1 MYQSRLV
8 EVFRILDKKDL
19 RALEKFVRSPFF
31 NQRKDVI
38 DLFQYLRRLHPF
50 PNQKGLGRHEIFPE
64 IFPKQPY
71 NEKLLG
77 YAFSFLF
84 KAVKNYLAYQEMA
97 DNAVNHQTQLC
108 IALRKRG
115 AKRIF
120 ESELKVAEK
129 LLEEHP
135 LRNTDFHFSRYQIS
149 LEKYQI
155 NIGQSRNLSEIF
167 QELSDRF
174 AYYFIANRLRISS
187 AALSYRTLFQSDSQ
201 QLLLDDILR
210 HVEENDYSHV
220 PAISIYYHT
229 YKALT
234 EKDSVPYFYKLR
246 ELIKAHYHHFTK
258 QEARD
263 IYVLTI
269 NYCIRQTHSGN
280 DEFLKV
286 LFDIYKEGLSNEVFI
301 NNGIVSRFT
310 YKNIAMAGLGLKEYN
325 WVEKFL
331 FDYKDKI
338 EAKYRES
345 TFNYNLAILYYR
357 KPDYTKAMK
366 LLQQADF
373 DDPLLNLNARRML
386 LTIYY
391 SEKEFD
397 ALHSHLD
404 SFKNYIYRHKE
415 LGYHRN
421 MNLNLIRFTKKL
433 LQLNSYDQ
441 QSIARLRQEIESTRE
456 IAEKPW
462 LLEQIDGF
470 R

>member
-19 RALEKFVRSPFF
+19 RALEKFVHSPFF
-31 NQRKDVI
+31 NQRQDVNE
-38 DLFQYLRRLHPF
+38 LFNYLRKLHPF
-50 PNQKGLGRHEIFPE
+50 NSDKGLGREEVFREVFPGQKYDE
-64 IFPKQPY
+64 KQ
-71 NEKLLG
+71 LG
-77 YAFSFLF
+77 YVFSFLF
-84 KAVKNYLAYQEMA
+84 KTVKKYLAYQELA
-97 DNAVNHQTQLC
+97 EDEVQHQTQLC

-120 ESELKVAEK
+120 ESEMKLAEK
-129 LLEEHP
+129 MLKSQP
-135 LRNTDFHFSRYQIS
+135 LRNPDFHFSEYQIS

-155 NIGQSRNLSEIF
+155 NIGHSRNQTEIF
-167 QELSDRF
+167 QELSNRF

-187 AALSYRTLFQSDSQ
+187 AALSYRTIFQSDSQ

-234 EKDSVPYFYKLR
+234 EKNSEPYFYKLR
-246 ELIKAHYHHFTK
+246 ELIKAHHHCFTK

-269 NYCIRQTHSGN
+269 NYCIRQIHGSN
-280 DEFLKV
+280 NEYLNV
-286 LFDIYKEGLSNEVFI
+286 LFDIYKEGLANEVFV
-301 NNGIVSRFT
+301 NNGIISRFT
-310 YKNIAMAGLGLKEYN
+310 YKNIALTGLRMKEYN
-325 WVEKFL
+325 WVEQFL
-331 FDYKDKI
+331 IDYKDKL
-338 EAKYRES
+338 EAQYRES

-366 LLQQADF
+366 LLQQSDF
-373 DDPLLNLNARRML
+373 DDSLLNLNARQML

-391 SEKEFD
+391 SEKEYD

-421 MNLNLIRFTKKL
+421 FNLNLIRFTRKL
-433 LQLNSYDQ
+433 LQLNSFDHAAIASLREEI
-441 QSIARLRQEIESTRE
+441 QSTKEV
-456 IAEKPW
+456 AEKSW
-462 LLEQIDGF
+462 LLEQLDDI
-470 R
+470 